1 MIKANLRWAASLL
14 IFVLVACSSQTRA
27 PAVVPEP
34 QATAAAQVTAEPTII
49 PTASEPP
56 ATLIAVVSAT
66 PQPTPIS
73 SATPLPASPTPPSI
87 SGDLAFGR
95 GQAIAR
101 PIVVMIDNHP
111 AAYPQI
117 GLDQASLVFEA
128 LAEFGIT
135 RYMAV
140 YVPGISPETDSIGPV
155 RSARPYFVEWA
166 KGLRGIFV
174 HAGGSPEGLLLAE
187 TAIEIQNMD
196 ALRRDGED
204 FFHRS
209 GDRQAPHNLFT
220 STTDVAHFS
229 ATRGDA
235 QPDLEALG
243 FVLKADAPASDRP
256 PSQAF
261 GYFFLYQDAP
271 VSWEY
276 RPERN
281 DYLRF
286 RNNRAHVDG
295 RSGEQLYFKNVI
307 VMEVPERP
315 IPGDSKGRIE
325 QQVIGAG
332 PARLFTDGVVHQI
345 TWRKDAGFAPLQ
357 FFLST
362 GEEVQLNVGATW
374 IAAIPTL
381 DTLWVKGD

>member
-1 MIKANLRWAASLL
+1 MIKANLPLAASLVCFL
-14 IFVLVACSSQTRA
+14 LVACSTQTAA
-27 PAVVPEP
+27 PATPPEP
-34 QATAAAQVTAEPTII
+34 VATMAAAMAEPTMI
-49 PTASEPP
+49 PIASEPL
-56 ATLIAVVSAT
+56 ATASSVATAT
-66 PQPTPIS
+66 PQPTVIP
-73 SATPLPASPTPPSI
+73 SATAIPASPTPEPI
-87 SGDLAFGR
+87 RGELAFAR
-95 GQAIAR
+95 GQAAAR

-117 GLDQASLVFEA
+117 GLDRASLVFEA

-140 YVPGISPETDSIGPV
+140 YVPGISPETDTIGPV
-155 RSARPYFVEWA
+155 RSARSYFVEWA
-166 KGLRGIFV
+166 KGLNGVYV

-187 TAIEIQNMD
+187 TAIEVQNMD

-204 FFHRS
+204 FFRRS
-209 GDRQAPHNLFT
+209 SERQAPHNLFT
-220 STTDVAHFS
+220 STADVAAFS
-229 ATRGDA
+229 ATKSDA
-235 QPDLEALG
+235 QPDLSALG
-243 FVLKADAPASDRP
+243 FVLKADAPASARP
-256 PSQAF
+256 QLQTF
-261 GYFFLYQDAP
+261 GYFFLYQEAP

-281 DYLRF
+281 DYLRY

-315 IPGDSKGRIE
+315 IPGDTKGRIE

-332 PARLFTDGVVHQI
+332 PARLFTDGVVQDI

-357 FFLST
+357 FFLPS
-362 GEEVQLNVGATW
+362 GEEMQLNAGATW

-381 DTLWVKGD
+381 DNLWVKGD